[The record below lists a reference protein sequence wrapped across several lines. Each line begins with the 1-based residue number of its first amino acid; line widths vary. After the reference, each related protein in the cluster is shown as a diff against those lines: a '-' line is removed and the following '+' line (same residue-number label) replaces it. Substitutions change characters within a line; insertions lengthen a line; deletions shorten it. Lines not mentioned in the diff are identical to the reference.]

1 MAVYRGRFLLAGK
14 DCGKKGHGY
23 DDGDGDCVFAPPP
36 APPSKSHI
44 PLIVILL
51 CCALGTAFFVVSYL
65 SYIKKYYT
73 VPNDPRRRNRNPP
86 PVLDDQEDFVDHN
99 QGPVLDH
106 PIWYIRTVGLP
117 QSVIDS
123 ITVFNYKKDEG
134 LTDGT
139 GCSVCLSEFEEDETL
154 RLLPKCSHAFHIQ
167 CIDTWLTSHKNCP
180 LCRAPIVCGS
190 AGVSAPELSLG
201 QLGPGEETL
210 VENSETGGELGSD
223 QVMGDLPSANLV
235 GLPSEQGRFPE
246 ILRKNPRISDAKN
259 GRIRVQSDLADHRV
273 RVEEVELE
281 SVRRSISM
289 DASLASMIYL
299 DVANIPQLELE
310 GSSSTRLVEFKKLN
324 SEKVGKRVRRN
335 LSLSRLMNGSS
346 VRFSLHNGPVSM
358 KRSFSSSG
366 KFSLPRK
373 YTRSQDSIL
382 PL

>member
-1 MAVYRGRFLLAGK
+1 MRTTTPLRRPG
-14 DCGKKGHGY
+14 
-23 DDGDGDCVFAPPP
+23 
-36 APPSKSHI
+36 I
-44 PLIVILL
+44 P
-51 CCALGTAFFVVSYL
+51 
-65 SYIKKYYT
+65 
-73 VPNDPRRRNRNPP
+73 
-86 PVLDDQEDFVDHN
+86 
-99 QGPVLDH
+99 
-106 PIWYIRTVGLP
+106 
-117 QSVIDS
+117 
-123 ITVFNYKKDEG
+123 
-134 LTDGT
+134 
-139 GCSVCLSEFEEDETL
+139 
-154 RLLPKCSHAFHIQ
+154 
-167 CIDTWLTSHKNCP
+167 
-180 LCRAPIVCGS
+180 
-190 AGVSAPELSLG
+190 SAPEPSLG

-223 QVMGDLPSANLV
+223 QVMGDLPSANLF

-281 SVRRSISM
+281 PVRRSISM

-335 LSLSRLMNGSS
+335 LSISRLMNGSS
-346 VRFSLHNGPVSM
+346 MRFSLQNGPVSM

-373 YTRSQDSIL
+373 YSRSQDSIL